1 MSAILLDK
9 IYEPL
14 PGYEEEQNIIEYLRK
29 NYFFDDRD
37 VVNFIDAYNSIIYN
51 YRYEALTDVYISI
64 NSSKSMREWLDQYA
78 EADENNRQKYVVNIE
93 TSVEEL
99 FK

>member
-1 MSAILLDK
+1 
-9 IYEPL
+9 
-14 PGYEEEQNIIEYLRK
+14 
-29 NYFFDDRD
+29 
-37 VVNFIDAYNSIIYN
+37 
-51 YRYEALTDVYISI
+51 
-64 NSSKSMREWLDQYA
+64 MREWLDQYA